1 MLIER
6 WHHISTPKTKLPQT
20 FGDVRGSKISVNGAG
35 VRVIQQEP
43 SFMGKFTT
51 LLRATGLAVTV
62 AMPAAAQ
69 DASTV
74 LATVNG
80 KDITLG
86 HVIALQDNLPD
97 QYQQLED
104 GVLYNGI
111 LEQLVQQTA
120 LADEMAKN
128 MTPALELGLENERG
142 AFLSSEFIAQAGS
155 AEISEDALQAAYD
168 ARFANVEPEQEFNA
182 SHILVEE
189 EEAAK
194 EIVQML
200 ADGADFATLAK
211 EKSTGPSGPRGGEL
225 GWFGKGQMVPEF
237 EQAVI
242 GLEDGAVSE
251 PVKTQFGWHVVMR
264 NDSRNKAAP
273 TLDSV
278 RGDLESELKSK
289 AVDDAM
295 AKVTE
300 AADITYV
307 EVEIDPAIIR
317 NVELLSK

>member
-1 MLIER
+1 
-6 WHHISTPKTKLPQT
+6 
-20 FGDVRGSKISVNGAG
+20 
-35 VRVIQQEP
+35 
-43 SFMGKFTT
+43 MGKFYT
-51 LLRATGLAVTV
+51 LLRATGLAVSV

-86 HVIALQDNLPD
+86 HVIALQNNLPE
-97 QYQQLED
+97 QYRQLED

-120 LADEMAKN
+120 LADEMSNN
-128 MTPALELGLENERG
+128 MTKSLELGLENEQS
-142 AFLSSEFIAQAGS
+142 AFLASQFISQVGS
-155 AEISEDALQAAYD
+155 ADIAEDALKAAYD
-168 ARFANVEPEQEFNA
+168 AQYGNVAPEQEFNA

-189 EEAAK
+189 EYTAK

-211 EKSTGPSGPRGGEL
+211 ERSTGPSGPRGGEL
-225 GWFGKGQMVPEF
+225 GWFGTGQMVPEF

-251 PVKTQFGWHVVMR
+251 PVQTQFGWHVVKR
-264 NDSRNKAAP
+264 NDSRNKSAP
-273 TLDSV
+273 SLDEV
-278 RGDLESELKSK
+278 RADLESQLKSE
-289 AVDDAM
+289 AVESALAD
-295 AKVTE
+295 VTE
-300 AADITYV
+300 AADISYT
-307 EVEIDPAIIR
+307 EVEIDPALIR
-317 NVELLSK
+317 NVELLSE